1 MNLTVRIHEKE
12 YPIAQGATFSEEYN
26 ETLDSGAIRIPRVVG
41 QIDNLRPYDDVYI
54 YESGYDFNEYI
65 ALWRQGGNLHDGD
78 KDENGKP
85 YDVTNSNAKRIPFYR
100 HLLVNQYTEEVV
112 NLDTIDPETKKKG
125 ILSYSIELFSETK
138 GLEMVQ
144 VPNCSVTQPLN
155 IKKKTDIYTYLCRFV
170 DLYSPKHKTVD
181 RSSTSTQKKWTY
193 AKKYSVS
200 PELKKIFGGVYS
212 QDFTLSN
219 PTLRD
224 VLSTLMITKDMIP
237 YVKDGVIY
245 AKAISE
251 RTDTYDIET
260 EKNSGRINLVV
271 GQMSSADYCD
281 GVRRQYSDALSQ
293 DGICHYIE
301 HLGFRNK
308 DNSLMTIDNMQLETT
323 HKIYRIKKLHMCYY
337 KKVKIYKKDNLG
349 SHRDVWFLCKQD
361 ITPLIKLD
369 SEWNLLSQDWSDLD
383 SNPIKSIDD
392 LSQYKLTTV
401 YYSMGGNTIQG
412 WGTRYNKYK
421 DGVLA
426 AYDITQT
433 YIENILYKVD
443 ALNPFGISGLFEL
456 DKYKKDDE
464 AILVEYY
471 ESLSEL
477 LDSLYAPHSFPAS
490 LPGGASFNNVIKLKT
505 LFFEIEYSGFY
516 DGALIHSRD
525 KGNDNLFQNDN
536 QSSSLTLLEKDGFS
550 QKEKLN
556 RFANKTYT
564 MKGRLDGPNYG
575 VDNLLELGQT
585 GQIGEDDDVIIY
597 RREYSI
603 YDNYI
608 LASYAGIQ
616 DYVLKNFYTSV
627 YAKYRTNQLMSY
639 GESTNRA
646 ETQKVMLLLS
656 KNKKFK
662 DEDTFLTIN
671 NDKHE
676 NITNSK
682 LFSAFVPNSTNQ
694 AIDSA
699 TILLT
704 DIINE
709 NGSRTKRLPY
719 KVDQQ
724 TFTSGNSLCFNIA
737 MTDNASGGN
746 YIDKWVSK
754 FEFLNNQPSEYE
766 DYYAGSTQLW
776 HNIVDNDETGAIE
789 QMGFVL
795 SHVEET
801 LPVVAEMDENTA
813 STEVGAVYSY
823 TEKLP
828 TWDQKLTENFQVTNE
843 IVVQM
848 DKLYKDNKEKIDM
861 TLQVEPI
868 STAQNDIVFSD
879 LFMRLSDLVSYYKY
893 DTDGEVSISKI
904 IAPSTGK
911 NPIVFNLVPTT
922 INNAVSIRLASS
934 EMRNLLEYSY
944 GAEIPFDMN
953 LEYSA
958 EDISFKINA
967 KTIRPYLFRHAGTGE
982 YQFAI
987 ELSGEIDKGYAT
999 VSSMIFSYVAD
1010 GYYESNFFG
1019 TGNDL
1024 GNGATWTG
1032 YCGEKVTLAQTIT
1045 KNMFVEY
1052 NTSEF
1057 IDKTFVYKTLPN
1069 DIDDGIFM
1077 DDNQNYYNVSQC
1089 FKLFGQAD
1097 DSYIR
1102 VYVPSESV
1110 KSVRYWYFDFDAA
1123 YSKDYTDS
1131 NYAYKET
1138 PQKSSYK
1145 FVFGVN
1151 INNKDEIKQEPDSG
1165 KYYVDIYI
1173 TKTTHRDPRI
1183 FDSLGRQVGMIHNC
1197 VTQNGYIAP
1206 DVQEYDNS
1214 GHNIP
1219 LYVVSASVEP
1229 SGSGEVVGE
1238 SIYYKGEEATI
1249 EFIPNDGN
1257 IFYRWKEN
1265 GETIKSNPISF
1276 VVDKDRSLIAQCG
1289 VNYNIWK
1296 DNLGIGPLVT
1306 RESDVELYKVN
1317 REEIAGDI
1325 LKISATNLEVTT
1337 TGSIPLTYS
1346 GSFSIDPNVNVS
1358 KDTASKAIVL
1368 LDAGTVTL
1376 KTWFENDKIMFNGYR
1391 TYFWEKQ
1398 PIVVN
1403 APILNIVLVN
1413 NPEYG
1418 TITLDFSDENIESI
1432 SYEYYVET
1440 DVPGVSNLYSGTI
1453 AREEATDNKYIIE
1466 NVPYG
1471 SKVNLWAATSD
1482 MENYIPIYSKENPK
1496 SSVLGLTII
1505 FKPKSKQITREI
1517 LWESTDGIELTY
1529 DYDTS
1534 GILNMPRTVVLDGL
1548 ENYLD
1553 SGKGKSTQYMQFV
1566 FDVDGNEKSI
1576 IIDHMGNPIAIS
1588 DEITF
1593 ASWGLVGAA
1602 LDENSDVVDTGL
1614 FYVLLTTGATQ
1625 PTVKLKKI
1633 FAPLTE

>member
-1 MNLTVRIHEKE
+1 MNLKVRIHDKE
-12 YPIAQGATFSEEYN
+12 YEIAQGATFSEEYN
-26 ETLDSGAIRIPRVVG
+26 ETLDSGAIRISHVIG
-41 QIDNLRPYDDVYI
+41 QIDKLRPYDDVYI

-78 KDENGKP
+78 KDENGNP
-85 YDVTNSNAKRIPFYR
+85 YDVTNPNAKRIPFYR

-112 NLDTIDPETKKKG
+112 TLDAIDPETGENVG
-125 ILSYSIELFSETK
+125 IFSYSIELFSETK

-155 IKKKTDIYTYLCRFV
+155 FKRKVDIYTYLCRFV
-170 DLYSPKHKTVD
+170 DLYSPKYKTVD
-181 RSSTSTQKKWTY
+181 RSSTSTRKKWTY

-200 PELKKIFGGVYS
+200 PKLKEIFGGVYS

-219 PTLRD
+219 PTLKD

-237 YVKDGVIY
+237 YVKDNVIY

-251 RTDTYDIET
+251 RAETYNIET
-260 EKNSGRINLVV
+260 QKNQGKINLVV

-337 KKVKIYKKDNLG
+337 KKVKIYKKDNLQN
-349 SHRDVWFLCKQD
+349 HRDVWFLCKQD

-369 SEWNLLSQDWSDLD
+369 SEWNLLSQDWSDLV

-401 YYSMGGNTIQG
+401 SYSMGGNTIQG
-412 WGTRYNKYK
+412 WGTRYNMYK
-421 DGVLA
+421 DGVLTV
-426 AYDITQT
+426 YDVTKT
-433 YIENILYKVD
+433 YIENILYQVD
-443 ALNPFGISGLFEL
+443 TLNPFGINGVSEL
-456 DKYKKDDE
+456 NKYKQNDESIAVEHYKD
-464 AILVEYY
+464 V
-471 ESLSEL
+471 SEL
-477 LDSLYAPHSFPAS
+477 LDSLYAPHSFPDDV
-490 LPGGASFNNVIKLKT
+490 GFNNVIKLKT

-564 MKGRLDGPNYG
+564 MKGRLDGQNYG
-575 VDNLLELGQT
+575 VDKLLELGQT

-603 YDNYI
+603 FDNYI
-608 LASYAGIQ
+608 LVSYAGIQ

-676 NITNSK
+676 DVTNSK
-682 LFSAFVPNSTNQ
+682 LFSAFAPNSTNQ
-694 AIDSA
+694 SIDSA

-709 NGSRTKRLPY
+709 DGSITERVPY

-737 MTDNASGGN
+737 MADNASGGN
-746 YIDKWVSK
+746 YIDKWISK
-754 FEFLNNQPSEYE
+754 FEILANQPSEDE

-776 HNIVDNDETGAIE
+776 YDIVDNDETGAIE

-795 SHVEET
+795 SHVEES
-801 LPVVAEMDENTA
+801 LPAVAEMDENTS

-828 TWDQKLTENFQVTNE
+828 TWDQNLTENFQVTNE

-879 LFMRLSDLVSYYKY
+879 LFMRLSDLVAYYKY

-904 IAPSTGK
+904 IAPSTGR
-911 NPIVFNLVPTT
+911 NPIVFKLVPTT
-922 INNAVSIRLASS
+922 INNALSIRLESS
-934 EMRNLLEYSY
+934 EMSKLLEYSY
-944 GAEIPFDMN
+944 GAEIPFEMN

-958 EDISFKINA
+958 EDVYLKINA
-967 KTIRPYLFRHAGTGE
+967 KTIRPYLFRHSGTGE

-987 ELSGEIDKGYAT
+987 ELSGEIDKDYTT

-1010 GYYESNFFG
+1010 GFYETSIY
-1019 TGNDL
+1019 
-1024 GNGATWTG
+1024 GNGNNLGDGAIWTG

-1052 NTSEF
+1052 NTSEH
-1057 IDKTFVYKTLPN
+1057 IDKTFVYKTLPS

-1102 VYVPSESV
+1102 VYVPSENV
-1110 KSVRYWYFDFDAA
+1110 TSVRYWYFDFDAA

-1151 INNKDEIKQEPDSG
+1151 INNDEIKQEPDSG

-1183 FDSLGRQVGMIHNC
+1183 FDSLGRQVGVVHNC
-1197 VTQNGYIAP
+1197 FDNEGNYEP
-1206 DVQEYDNS
+1206 PEYQQYDEAEEFS
-1214 GHNIP
+1214 FGHSLTLRI
-1219 LYVVSASVEP
+1219 
-1229 SGSGEVVGE
+1229 
-1238 SIYYKGEEATI
+1238 EEALSGTVGGNGLYYPGEI
-1249 EFIPNDGN
+1249 ANITATPANDS
-1257 IFYRWKEN
+1257 ISFYRWKNED
-1265 GETIKSNPISF
+1265 GTIFSKNNNESFPMEDAELTLTAQFGKEYVIWKGSDNYKTFTTTNNPI
-1276 VVDKDRSLIAQCG
+1276 
-1289 VNYNIWK
+1289 
-1296 DNLGIGPLVT
+1296 
-1306 RESDVELYKVN
+1306 
-1317 REEIAGDI
+1317 EIYAFDDEQINGDI
-1325 LKISATNLEVTT
+1325 LEITSGEDFVDVKWDGLLLYRNLKLKLDPITNNSYETAVDL
-1337 TGSIPLTYS
+1337 
-1346 GSFSIDPNVNVS
+1346 FSE
-1358 KDTASKAIVL
+1358 
-1368 LDAGTVTL
+1368 TVWNAELRVWFDNET
-1376 KTWFENDKIMFNGYR
+1376 KTIRCQGYR
-1391 TYFWEKQ
+1391 GDK
-1398 PIVVN
+1398 
-1403 APILNIVLVN
+1403 N
-1413 NPEYG
+1413 NPKTL
-1418 TITLDFSDENIESI
+1418 TIRVPELKVALVYKPRYSKLVLDFSDEHIESI
-1432 SYEYYVET
+1432 TITTISVGEQTISRDNENIVNGKYVYKDEDYPALATIYATSSVGYTTEYNSENPLLKLLGTNLEGDTFAPTATELKLETPVLVSSTFERRSYT
-1440 DVPGVSNLYSGTI
+1440 DEQYRYEWDATVKIKNTNNVTVSPNVDWAVSSGGHTFVPTSLDI
-1453 AREEATDNKYIIE
+1453 AAGEEATFVCNTDM
-1466 NVPYG
+1466 
-1471 SKVNLWAATSD
+1471 TSA
-1482 MENYIPIYSKENPK
+1482 K
-1496 SSVLGLTII
+1496 LTIS
-1505 FKPKSKQITREI
+1505 FSA
-1517 LWESTDGIELTY
+1517 DGYNDSSELVVECGQ
-1529 DYDTS
+1529 S
-1534 GILNMPRTVVLDGL
+1534 GGQ
-1548 ENYLD
+1548 E
-1553 SGKGKSTQYMQFV
+1553 
-1566 FDVDGNEKSI
+1566 
-1576 IIDHMGNPIAIS
+1576 
-1588 DEITF
+1588 
-1593 ASWGLVGAA
+1593 
-1602 LDENSDVVDTGL
+1602 
-1614 FYVLLTTGATQ
+1614 
-1625 PTVKLKKI
+1625 
-1633 FAPLTE
+1633 

>member
-1 MNLTVRIHEKE
+1 MNLKVRIHDKE
-12 YPIAQGATFSEEYN
+12 YEIAQGATFSEEYN
-26 ETLDSGAIRIPRVVG
+26 ETLDSGAIRIPHVIG

-54 YESGYDFNEYI
+54 YDSEYNFDEHI
-65 ALWRQGGNLHDGD
+65 AEWRQGREYSDN
-78 KDENGKP
+78 
-85 YDVTNSNAKRIPFYR
+85 PFYR
-100 HLLVNQYTEEVV
+100 HLLINQYTEEVV
-112 NLDTIDPETKKKG
+112 NLDTIDPETNKTG
-125 ILSYSIELFSETK
+125 IFSYSVELFSETK

-144 VPNCSVTQPLN
+144 VPNISVTQPLN
-155 IKKKTDIYTYLCRFV
+155 IKKKIDIYTYLCRFV
-170 DLYSPKHKTVD
+170 DLYSPKYKTVD
-181 RSSTSTQKKWTY
+181 RSSTSTRKKWIY

-200 PELKKIFGGVYS
+200 PELKEIFGGVYS

-237 YVKDGVIY
+237 YVKDNVIY

-251 RTDTYDIET
+251 RNGTYNIE
-260 EKNSGRINLVV
+260 EQKKEGKINLVV

-323 HKIYRIKKLHMCYY
+323 HKLYRIKKMHMCYY
-337 KKVKIYKKDNLG
+337 KKAKIYNKDNLQN
-349 SHRDVWFLCKQD
+349 HRDVWFLCKQD

-401 YYSMGGNTIQG
+401 SYSMGGNTIQG
-412 WGTRYNKYK
+412 WGTRYNMYK
-421 DGVLA
+421 DGVIT
-426 AYDITQT
+426 AYDVART

-443 ALNPFGISGLFEL
+443 ALNPFGINGLSEL
-456 DKYKKDDE
+456 NKYKKDNE
-464 AILVEYY
+464 SIAVEYY
-471 ESLSEL
+471 RDVSEL
-477 LDSLYAPHSFPAS
+477 LDSLYAPHSFNQKY
-490 LPGGASFNNVIKLKT
+490 GFGNVIKLKT

-564 MKGRLDGPNYG
+564 MKGRLDGSNYG
-575 VDNLLELGQT
+575 VDKLLKLGQT
-585 GQIGEDDDVIIY
+585 GVISENDDDVIIY

-608 LASYAGIQ
+608 LVSYAGIQ

-646 ETQKVMLLLS
+646 ETQKFMLLLS

-676 NITNSK
+676 DVTNSK
-682 LFSAFVPNSTNQ
+682 LFSAFAPNSTNQ
-694 AIDSA
+694 SIDSA
-699 TILLT
+699 TILLS

-709 NGSRTKRLPY
+709 DGSITKRVPY

-737 MTDNASGGN
+737 MADNASGGN
-746 YIDKWVSK
+746 YIDKWISK
-754 FEFLNNQPSEYE
+754 FEALANQPSKDE
-766 DYYAGSTQLW
+766 DYYAGSTQRW
-776 HNIVDNDETGAIE
+776 YNIVDSDETGAIDK
-789 QMGFVL
+789 MGFVI
-795 SHVEET
+795 SHVEES
-801 LPVVAEMDENTA
+801 LPAVSEMDENTA

-828 TWDQKLTENFQVTNE
+828 KWDQDLTENFQVTNE
-843 IVVQM
+843 IVVQI

-861 TLQVEPI
+861 TLQVEPV

-879 LFMRLSDLVSYYKY
+879 LFMKLSDLVAYYKY
-893 DTDGEVSISKI
+893 DTDGEVSASKI
-904 IAPSTGK
+904 IAPSTGR
-911 NPIVFNLVPTT
+911 NPIVFKLVPTP
-922 INNAVSIRLASS
+922 INSGLSVRLEWSEVSK
-934 EMRNLLEYSY
+934 LLEYSY
-944 GAEIPFDMN
+944 GAEIPFEMN

-958 EDISFKINA
+958 EDIYFKINA
-967 KTIRPYLFRHAGTGE
+967 KTIRPYLSQHTGTGE
-982 YQFAI
+982 YKFAV
-987 ELSGEIDKGYAT
+987 ELSGEIKNNN
-999 VSSMIFSYVAD
+999 VSQSSMFFSYTAD
-1010 GYYESNFFG
+1010 GFYEASVFG
-1019 TGNDL
+1019 SGNKL

-1032 YCGEKVTLAQTIT
+1032 YCGEKATLAQTIT

-1052 NTSEF
+1052 NNSEF

-1077 DDNQNYYNVSQC
+1077 DDNQNYYNVPQC

-1123 YSKDYTDS
+1123 YSKDYTNS

-1173 TKTTHRDPRI
+1173 TKTTHRDPRV
-1183 FDSLGRQVGMIHNC
+1183 FDSLGRQVGTVHNC
-1197 VTQNGYIAP
+1197 ANDYDQNGDWIVPQY
-1206 DVQEYDNS
+1206 QQYDEAEGFS
-1214 GHNIP
+1214 FGHSLI
-1219 LYVVSASVEP
+1219 LK
-1229 SGSGEVVGE
+1229 
-1238 SIYYKGEEATI
+1238 IEEALSGTV
-1249 EFIPNDGN
+1249 DGN
-1257 IFYRWKEN
+1257 GLYYPGEIANITATPANDSISFYRWKN
-1265 GETIKSNPISF
+1265 QDGTIFSKNNNESF
-1276 VVDKDRSLIAQCG
+1276 PMKDAELTLTAQFG
-1289 VNYNIWK
+1289 KEYVIWK
-1296 DNLGIGPLVT
+1296 D
-1306 RESDVELYKVN
+1306 SDNPKIFTTTN
-1317 REEIAGDI
+1317 NPIEIYTFDDEQINGDI
-1325 LKISATNLEVTT
+1325 LEITSGEDFVDVKWDGLLFYRNLKLKLDPITNNSYETAVDL
-1337 TGSIPLTYS
+1337 
-1346 GSFSIDPNVNVS
+1346 FSETVW
-1358 KDTASKAIVL
+1358 KAELRVWF
-1368 LDAGTVTL
+1368 DNET
-1376 KTWFENDKIMFNGYR
+1376 KTIRCQGYR
-1391 TYFWEKQ
+1391 GDE
-1398 PIVVN
+1398 
-1403 APILNIVLVN
+1403 N
-1413 NPEYG
+1413 NPKTL
-1418 TITLDFSDENIESI
+1418 TIRVPELKVALVYKPRYSKLVLDFSDEHIESI
-1432 SYEYYVET
+1432 
-1440 DVPGVSNLYSGTI
+1440 TI
-1453 AREEATDNKYIIE
+1453 ATISAGERTISRDNANIVNGKYVYKDEDYPALATIY
-1466 NVPYG
+1466 
-1471 SKVNLWAATSD
+1471 ATSSVGYTTEYNSDNPLLKLLGTNLEGDTFAPTATELKLETPVLVSSTFEKRSYTDEQYRYEWDAIVRIKNTNNMTVSPNVDWAVPSGGHKFIPTSLDIAAGKEDVFVCNTD
-1482 MENYIPIYSKENPK
+1482 MTSAK
-1496 SSVLGLTII
+1496 LTIS
-1505 FKPKSKQITREI
+1505 FSA
-1517 LWESTDGIELTY
+1517 DGYKNSSELVVRCGQ
-1529 DYDTS
+1529 S
-1534 GILNMPRTVVLDGL
+1534 GGQ
-1548 ENYLD
+1548 E
-1553 SGKGKSTQYMQFV
+1553 
-1566 FDVDGNEKSI
+1566 
-1576 IIDHMGNPIAIS
+1576 
-1588 DEITF
+1588 
-1593 ASWGLVGAA
+1593 
-1602 LDENSDVVDTGL
+1602 
-1614 FYVLLTTGATQ
+1614 
-1625 PTVKLKKI
+1625 
-1633 FAPLTE
+1633 